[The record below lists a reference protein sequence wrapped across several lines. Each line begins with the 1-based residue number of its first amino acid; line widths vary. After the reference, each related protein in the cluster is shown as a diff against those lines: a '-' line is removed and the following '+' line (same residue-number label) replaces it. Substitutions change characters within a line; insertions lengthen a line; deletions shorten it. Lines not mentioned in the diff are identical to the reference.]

1 MPRTKV
7 SASKKKYFQQVRRWW
22 VKIKNIEVF
31 AQYEALKPFVQIIIG
46 GDMQR
51 EYIKITKS
59 EKFTRVTGEAGMTF
73 KSDVLNKI
81 VKGEKGSFKCELEAE
96 VRMSYAQIEQEIFHV
111 ELWDFQG
118 CSLNILKGYS
128 GVPLLD
134 IVRGEMDIS
143 FDIKTKVD
151 KVMTQY
157 GKIHMNC
164 LFQEVWDF
172 YITMRDWRSTE
183 LVPSK
188 KKKKEMLKQKQ
199 LDKDKDQEEEI
210 IDADEDDDDDEE
222 DKEPEDLDDW
232 MLEDP
237 SIRSML
243 TYTLNSTKAKLYTKE
258 IDGKEP
264 YWSTIDGGMHF
275 RGTVSD
281 INQQIL
287 SLDLYNYAHK
297 KTPIGRK
304 TVSLSYM
311 FEVIVEVCLTIT
323 F

>member
-1 MPRTKV
+1 MPRKKL
-7 SASKKKYFQQVRRWW
+7 SAAKKKYFEQVRRWW
-22 VKIKNIEVF
+22 VKIKNIYVF

-46 GDMQR
+46 GNMQR

-59 EKFTRVTGEAGMTF
+59 EKFTRVTGDVGTTF
-73 KSDVLNKI
+73 KTDVLNKI
-81 VKGEKGSFKCELEAE
+81 VKGEGSTFKCELEAE

-118 CSLNILKGYS
+118 CSLNILKGYC

-134 IVRGEMDIS
+134 IVRGEMDMN
-143 FDIKTKVD
+143 FDIKTKVG
-151 KVMTQY
+151 KAMTQY
-157 GKIHMNC
+157 GKIYMNC
-164 LFQEVWDF
+164 LFQEIWDF

-188 KKKKEMLKQKQ
+188 KKKKEMRERKKEMLENE
-199 LDKDKDQEEEI
+199 DQEEQI
-210 IDADEDDDDDEE
+210 IDADEDEE
-222 DKEPEDLDDW
+222 DSEEKKEEDLDDW

-237 SIRSML
+237 KIRSML

-258 IDGKEP
+258 IEGKEP
-264 YWSTIDGGMHF
+264 YWSTIDGGMHY

-297 KTPIGRK
+297 KTLIGRK
-304 TVSLSYM
+304 TVCLS
-311 FEVIVEVCLTIT
+311 
-323 F
+323 